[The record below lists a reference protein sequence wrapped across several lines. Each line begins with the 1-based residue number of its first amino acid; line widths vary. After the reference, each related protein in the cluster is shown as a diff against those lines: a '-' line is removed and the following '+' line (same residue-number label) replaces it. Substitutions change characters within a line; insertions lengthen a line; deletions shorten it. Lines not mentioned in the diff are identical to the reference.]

1 MHAGI
6 GTLDNKGNQKKQL
19 FVVATKT
26 HKQHARFVVGLGLCV
41 RLKNNS
47 SASCLRGDG
56 LAVS

>member
-6 GTLDNKGNQKKQL
+6 GTVDNKDNKKKQL
-19 FVVATKT
+19 LVVDTKT

-56 LAVS
+56 LTVS